1 MDYEKSLQKS
11 PKVAKKWYCEKCD
24 YRTCKTGDW
33 KKHLKTKKHNDYAMT
48 TDDYTKVAKS
58 STENAPTS
66 FECECGKK
74 YSSRQNL
81 YRHKKGCTFEPVKE
95 DVKKTSPTT
104 DEGSSSVIVRRAFTP
119 EERREEMRQ
128 IIAENQALMRK
139 QAAKEASTG
148 SAREAELFEQ
158 NKMLVNQIIKVND
171 KLMEG
176 AIGGGAVNQ
185 QQANNSNSFNTNN
198 FNVQLFLSEQCKDAM
213 SIQDYAQKLMITM
226 EDLAKANK
234 NKPEGIT
241 DIIFKN
247 LTPLRVT
254 DRPVHCTTED
264 RWFIKDRAEGWSE
277 DTNKERL
284 VSETQRGL
292 QRKVQSVF
300 DAEHPD
306 WQTNQKL
313 GEKYVETIGTVMGD
327 ISARDIKRV
336 RDGAKDACS
345 LDGPPKPQDSPAVDK
360 PPDV

>member
-11 PKVAKKWYCEKCD
+11 PKVARIWHCEKCD
-24 YRTCKTGDW
+24 YRTSKTSDW

-48 TDDYTKVAKS
+48 TDDYTKVAKKS
-58 STENAPTS
+58 QENTPTS
-66 FECECGKK
+66 FECDCGKK

-81 YRHKKGCTFEPVKE
+81 YRHKKGCTFEPSKV
-95 DVKKTSPTT
+95 DT
-104 DEGSSSVIVRRAFTP
+104 DENKLTSDGSSSSVVVRRAFTA

-139 QAAKEASTG
+139 QAAREASVG

-158 NKMLVNQIIKVND
+158 NKILVNQIIKVND
-171 KLMEG
+171 KLLEG

-264 RWFIKDRAEGWSE
+264 RWFIKDQAEGWSE

-327 ISARDIKRV
+327 LSARDAKRV
-336 RDGAKDACS
+336 RDGAKDVCS
-345 LDGPPKPQDSPAVDK
+345 LDGPPKLAGSSPGDPRPEV
-360 PPDV
+360 